1 MPITE
6 RISAESRKKEN
17 ILERRIVDFH
27 AHAFHDKIAIKAA
40 KQLNEYYD
48 IPLAENGLFYHLKQS
63 MLKNKI
69 DKLVIHA
76 TATKPSQVKLINDYV
91 KSLTGPDIVGFGTM
105 HYACPNYEE
114 EFKRIEEMGLLG
126 IKFHPVFQGF
136 KIDDEKM
143 FPIYEQIEGRFPVL
157 MHMGD
162 KNTDAATPERL
173 INMLKSFPK
182 MTVIAAHMGGY
193 SEWDEAE
200 KYIIGNDKYDIYID
214 TSSSIRFLEPEYTA
228 QLIRRHGAGKVLF
241 GTDYPLSLHAYELEV
256 FDKVALT
263 EEESEQILWKN
274 AYKLLGL

>member
-1 MPITE
+1 ME
-6 RISAESRKKEN
+6 RK
-17 ILERRIVDFH
+17 IVDFH

-40 KQLNEYYD
+40 QQLNEYYD
-48 IPLAENGLFYHLKQS
+48 IPLAENGLFFHLKQS

-76 TATKPSQVKLINDYV
+76 TATKPSQVELINDYV
-91 KSLTGPDIVGFGTM
+91 KSLTSPDIIGFGTM
-105 HYACPNYEE
+105 HYAYSGFEK
-114 EFKRIEEMGLLG
+114 EFDRIGKLGLKG

-143 FPIYEQIEGRFPVL
+143 FPVYERIEGRFPVL

-173 INMLKSFPK
+173 VKMLKHFPK
-182 MTVIAAHMGGY
+182 MTVVAAHMGGY

-200 KYIIGNDKYDIYID
+200 KHIIGNDKYDIYLD
-214 TSSSIRFLEPEYTA
+214 TSSSIRFLQPEYTA
-228 QLIRRHGAGKVLF
+228 KLIRNHGADKVLF
-241 GTDYPLSLHAYELEV
+241 GTDYPLSLHAFELEV
-256 FDKVALT
+256 FDKVALS
-263 EEESEQILWKN
+263 EEEREKILWKN